1 MKKDKLANLECN
13 LSRLNSNIENYNKLD
28 IKYKDTVEELTE
40 LKDYVKSVDGY
51 IGDLEGKIDQLVE
64 IPKQQE
70 RRLSMLAENVH
81 KMSCLI
87 KPPPIEEFNRIE
99 KQSQSIKPQIE
110 MFKRNI
116 EESRKRIE
124 SKIGT
129 VLKPNTV
136 SEKPLACPKVKDWG
150 AYCDEKGNLVQH
162 KPKPTQLAL
171 PAPKSQ
177 PKKTNP
183 TKVKRTSSSLKVKKT
198 LRKKTSSSKRN
209 KKNISRSRH
218 RRSKSIPRPRRSKSR
233 SRHRTTPRKSRSAPK
248 CRMVC
253 SRN

>member
-51 IGDLEGKIDQLVE
+51 IVDLEGKIDQLVE

-136 SEKPLACPKVKDWG
+136 SEKQLACPKVKDWG
-150 AYCDEKGNLVQH
+150 AHCDKNGNLVQH
-162 KPKPTQLAL
+162 KPKPKPLAL

-177 PKKTNP
+177 PKKPNT
-183 TKVKRTSSSLKVKKT
+183 TKVKTRRNKRSSSSLKVKKT
-198 LRKKTSSSKRN
+198 LRKKTISLRRN
-209 KKNISRSRH
+209 KKNI
-218 RRSKSIPRPRRSKSR
+218 
-233 SRHRTTPRKSRSAPK
+233 
-248 CRMVC
+248 
-253 SRN
+253 